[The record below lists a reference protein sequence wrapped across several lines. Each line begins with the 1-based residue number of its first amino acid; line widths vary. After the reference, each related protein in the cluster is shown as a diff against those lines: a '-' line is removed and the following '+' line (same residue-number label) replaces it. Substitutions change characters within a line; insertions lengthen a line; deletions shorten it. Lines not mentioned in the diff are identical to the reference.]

1 MVLQRQVKGGCVLKR
16 RLYLVREVVWCVME
30 GMLTF
35 DIRVDIDNHLCRL
48 QDRI

>member
-1 MVLQRQVKGGCVLKR
+1 MVHQRQVKGGCVLMR
-16 RLYLVREVVWCVME
+16 RLDLVREVVWCVKE

-35 DIRVDIDNHLCRL
+35 DTGVDIDNHLCGL